1 MHKEVKAVIFDF
13 DGLMAETEE
22 ISTRAWDRIA
32 EEYGITIGS
41 EYYSRVRG
49 TNYEGGKKVFLELYG
64 RDMPYDRIKEEKNA
78 YFAEDVDKNGI
89 GKKKGLDELLEYID
103 GHGIAKAIASGST
116 AEYVRKCSKIAKID
130 SVFSVIIGG
139 DMVGRGKPDPEIFCK
154 AADMLGM
161 PYENCL
167 VLEDSINGAEAALAG
182 GFQIIVV
189 PDSVQP
195 PEDLVRRI
203 NARCDTLYGVIDYLQ
218 N

>member
-49 TNYEGGKKVFLELYG
+49 TNYEGGKRVFLELYG
-64 RDMPYDRIKEEKNA
+64 SDMPYDRIKKEKNA

-103 GHGIAKAIASGST
+103 AHGIAKAIASGST
-116 AEYVRKCSKIAKID
+116 ADYVKKCSEIAKIN
-130 SVFSVIIGG
+130 SASGCG
-139 DMVGRGKPDPEIFCK
+139 SAWLER
-154 AADMLGM
+154 
-161 PYENCL
+161 L
-167 VLEDSINGAEAALAG
+167 VWDQEVAG
-182 GFQIIVV
+182 SNPVTPTHFAGVV
-189 PDSVQP
+189 QW
-195 PEDLVRRI
+195 
-203 NARCDTLYGVIDYLQ
+203 
-218 N
+218 